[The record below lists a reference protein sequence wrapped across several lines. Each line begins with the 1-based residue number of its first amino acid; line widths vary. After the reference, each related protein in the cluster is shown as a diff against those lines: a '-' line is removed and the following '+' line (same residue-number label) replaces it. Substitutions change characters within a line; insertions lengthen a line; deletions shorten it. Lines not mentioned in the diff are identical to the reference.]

1 MRTSEIQIGGVRI
14 GGKNPVAIQSM
25 CTTKTH
31 DVYATV
37 KQILKL
43 EKEGCDIIRV
53 AVPDE
58 RAANAIPEI
67 KKRIHIP
74 LVADIHFDYTLAIKA
89 LEKGADKIRINP
101 GNIGGE
107 KRVLEILK
115 VCKVPIRIGINSGS
129 LETHK
134 HPIHKAMVESAL
146 KWVRFCEDRGFAQI
160 VLSLKSSNV
169 AETIAAYELISRK
182 VDYPLHVGIT
192 EAGTLIPGAVK
203 SAIGIGS
210 LLQKGIGDT
219 IRVSLTEDPVQ
230 EIKVAKEILK
240 ALGLYKK
247 EPEIVS
253 CPTCGRTE
261 INLRKLVQE
270 VEKRAASIKKPLKI
284 AVMGCMVNAVGEAKE
299 ADFGIGGGKGK
310 GVIFKKGKIIKTV
323 PESKLVDELFKLIE
337 QSQKA

>member
-1 MRTSEIQIGGVRI
+1 MKTRKIKIGDVIIGG
-14 GGKNPVAIQSM
+14 GNPVAIQSM
-25 CTTKTH
+25 CDTKTH
-31 DVYATV
+31 DIKETV
-37 KQILKL
+37 AQILKL
-43 EKEGCDIIRV
+43 EKEGCDVIRV

-58 RAANAIPEI
+58 RAVDTIPQI
-67 KKRIHIP
+67 KKHIHIP

-89 LEKGADKIRINP
+89 LRKGADKIRINP

-107 KRVLEILK
+107 ERVAEILK

-129 LETHK
+129 LENYH
-134 HPIHKAMVESAL
+134 HPIHEAMVESAL
-146 KWVRFCEDRGFAQI
+146 KWVRFCENRNFTNI

-169 AETIAAYELISRK
+169 ADTIAAYELISKK

-210 LLQKGIGDT
+210 LLKKGIGDT
-219 IRVSLTEDPVQ
+219 IRVSLTEDPIY
-230 EIKVAKEILK
+230 EIRVAKEILK
-240 ALGLYKK
+240 SLGLYKK
-247 EPEIVS
+247 EPEIIS

-261 INLRKLVQE
+261 IDLKKLVRE
-270 VEKRAASIKKPLKI
+270 VEKRAALIKKPLKI
-284 AVMGCMVNAVGEAKE
+284 AVMGCMVNAIGEARE
-299 ADFGIGGGKGK
+299 ADFGIGGGKRK

-337 QSQKA
+337 AE